1 MVGGGLPT
9 ADKARPVS
17 IRHPMDMKSRSDAHE
32 LPMMRVLQDETGI
45 TTARRRLIDPFKTGA
60 L

>member
-1 MVGGGLPT
+1 
-9 ADKARPVS
+9 
-17 IRHPMDMKSRSDAHE
+17 MDMKSRSDAQE

-45 TTARRRLIDPFKTGA
+45 TTARQRLMYPFKTGA